1 LWFGLFYYN
10 YPIVDMMERN
20 PEFDTAAEFVNNTS
34 RPIFLTGK
42 AGTGKTTFLKYIREN
57 TKKKCV
63 VVAPT
68 GVAAMNAGGVTMH
81 SMFQLPFS
89 PYIPISQRSVSE
101 GVTDKH
107 TLFKNL
113 RISQE
118 KRDIIRDLDLIIIDE
133 VSMVRCDTLD
143 AMDVILRYVRGRA
156 NKPFGGIQVL
166 FIGDLFQLPPVMPE
180 GEWSVLR
187 DYYDSPFFFHSKV
200 IQQCQLVY
208 IELKTIYRQNEQRFI
223 DLLNRIRHAD
233 PSDDDLDLLNNRYR
247 IALDESK
254 DYITLTSHNY
264 KADKINQEQLAK
276 LPGKVLEYKGVV
288 GGEFPDK
295 VLPTDLTLQLKVG
308 AQVMFLRNDKS
319 EERRYFNGKLATVTK
334 INGDGVK
341 VAFRETGEEILLEKE
356 NWENIKYTFNQSEG
370 RIDSEVIGSFSQYPV
385 RLAWAI
391 TIHKSQGLTFEHA
404 IIDAG
409 DSFAAGQVYV
419 ALSRC
424 TSLDGLVLHSKLTR
438 KSINTDE
445 RILSF
450 ANEEKDIITLQT
462 ILGQEREIFFNTQLL
477 ETFEVL
483 RLRETF
489 QNHRRYIADK
499 IPDNPTAMTFAIH
512 CVNTLQQLEIVSDKF
527 CMQLEGFLREH
538 DNAKIKERVG
548 EATKYYVKFLNDNIV
563 KQIDNHVTELKGTK
577 KISKYLKRVRT
588 LRSETL
594 SKVRNI
600 QSVKYSDVNFD
611 LADVT
616 VEIEAEPKILAKGK
630 QKKGESV
637 SETLILFE
645 KGKSIEE
652 ISTERGFAVSTI
664 ETHLVQLVKEGKVEV
679 LRVLSREKI
688 DAVLSMIQSQK
699 TKSVMALKQRLGE
712 KFSFGEIRTVIAH
725 VDLHGMK

>member
-1 LWFGLFYYN
+1 
-10 YPIVDMMERN
+10 MMERN

-42 AGTGKTTFLKYIREN
+42 AGTGKTTFLKYIREK

-89 PYIPISQRSVSE
+89 PYVPISQRSVSE

-187 DYYDSPFFFHSKV
+187 EYYDSPFFFHSKV

-223 DLLNRIRHAD
+223 DLLNRIRHAQ
-233 PSDDDLDLLNNRYR
+233 PSDDDLNLLNDRYR
-247 IALDESK
+247 IPLDEGK
-254 DYITLTSHNY
+254 DYVTLTSHNY

-276 LPGKVLEYKGVV
+276 LPGKVLEFKGVV

-334 INGDGVK
+334 INNDGVK
-341 VAFRETGEEILLEKE
+341 VAFRETGEEISLEKE
-356 NWENIKYTFNQSEG
+356 NWENIKYTFNQTEG

-450 ANEEKDIITLQT
+450 ANEEKDLVTLQT

-489 QNHRRYIADK
+489 QNHRRYVADK
-499 IPDNPTAMTFAIH
+499 IPDNLIALGLANDLVTK
-512 CVNTLQQLEIVSDKF
+512 LQQLEGVSDKF
-527 CMQLEGFLREH
+527 CLELEGHLRER
-538 DNAKIKERVG
+538 DNANIKLRV
-548 EATKYYVKFLNDNIV
+548 TKAIEYYVKFLNDNII
-563 KQIDNHVTELKGTK
+563 KEIDNHVTSLKGTK

-588 LRSETL
+588 LRSETT
-594 SKVRNI
+594 SKIRSI
-600 QSVKYSDVNFD
+600 QSVKYGDVLGD
-611 LADVT
+611 IDVQAT
-616 VEIEAEPKILAKGK
+616 TIPSEPKIFIKGK
-630 QKKGESV
+630 QKKGDSAM
-637 SETLILFE
+637 ETLRQFKE
-645 KGKSIEE
+645 GKSAIE
-652 ISTERGFAVSTI
+652 IASDRGLVISTI
-664 ETHLVQLVKEGKVEV
+664 ESHLAQLVSSRDLNIIEV
-679 LRVLSREKI
+679 VGPHKLNVVMAAIESFN
-688 DAVLSMIQSQK
+688 
-699 TKSVMALKQRLGE
+699 TKSVMSLKE
-712 KFSFGEIRTVIAH
+712 KLDDTISFGDIRAVIAH
-725 VDLHGMK
+725 RELTN